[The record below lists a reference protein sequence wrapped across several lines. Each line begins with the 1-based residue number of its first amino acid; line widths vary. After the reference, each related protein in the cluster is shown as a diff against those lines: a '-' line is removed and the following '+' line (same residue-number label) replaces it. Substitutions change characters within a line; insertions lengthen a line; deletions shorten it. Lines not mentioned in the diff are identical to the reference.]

1 MTDQIAFGA
10 GLCEAESLPAPAARA
25 AEAAADALG
34 PGPVTLAVVFASPGH
49 CESADE
55 LLGPVHERLEP
66 EHLVG
71 CMTETV
77 LGGSREAE
85 HEPAVAVWAARL
97 PGAEVL
103 PFRLVARPVDEGLGV
118 IGWPD
123 ALDGSEGW
131 TVLLFADPFTFPADG
146 LLGRLNQ
153 TVPAAPVVGGMASG
167 GRRPG
172 EHRLF
177 AGRESLSEGAVAVAL
192 RGVPISLGV
201 SQGCAPIGPEMVI
214 TAADGSAVEELAG
227 VPAVQ
232 KLEDVIAGFTDE
244 ERRLAEGGLLAGL
257 VIDENQPEYEHGS
270 FLIRAI
276 HGGDRETGALLV
288 GEQVRVGQTMRL
300 HARDAASADDDLRTV
315 LRATRE
321 GLGGR
326 APGGALI
333 FSCNG
338 RGSHMFP
345 VPDHDAAAVAQEL
358 AEAPAAGMF
367 CNGEIGPVGGRNFLH
382 GFTAT
387 MAVFPATL
395 DTSEGSE

>member
-1 MTDQIAFGA
+1 MTDQMAFGSGMCEGE
-10 GLCEAESLPAPAARA
+10 GLSAPAARA
-25 AEAAADALG
+25 ADAAAERLG
-34 PGPVTLAVVFASPGH
+34 PGSTTLAVVFASPDL
-49 CESADE
+49 CEDTDE
-55 LLGPVHERLEP
+55 LLAPIHERLRP
-66 EHLVG
+66 DHLIG

-77 LGGSREAE
+77 LGGSREVEGGA
-85 HEPAVAVWAARL
+85 AVAVWAARL
-97 PGAEVL
+97 PDAEVT
-103 PFRLVARPVDEGLGV
+103 PFRLVARPVEEGLGV
-118 IGWPD
+118 MGWPD
-123 ALDGSEGW
+123 ALDASPGW

-146 LLGRLNQ
+146 LLARLNEVAQ
-153 TVPAAPVVGGMASG
+153 PAQVVGGMASG

-177 AGRESLSEGAVAVAL
+177 AGREALTEGAVAVAL

-214 TAADGSAVEELAG
+214 TAAEGSAVEELAG
-227 VPAVQ
+227 VPAVR
-232 KLEDVIAGFTDE
+232 KLEDVIAGFTDD

-257 VIDENQPEYEHGS
+257 VIDENQPEYDHGS

-276 HGGDRETGALLV
+276 HGGDRETGALLM

-300 HARDAASADDDLRTV
+300 HARDAASAGDDLRAV
-315 LRATRE
+315 LRATRA
-321 GLGGR
+321 GLGGG
-326 APGGALI
+326 AAGGALV

-345 VPDHDAAAVAQEL
+345 VPDHDAAAVAREL
-358 AEAPAAGMF
+358 AEAPVAGMF

-387 MAVFPATL
+387 MAVFPASVTVT
-395 DTSEGSE
+395 DGSE